1 MALLSYDV
9 FKYQPQ
15 FVILSSDS
23 AKSRNCIVKVLHRM
37 NAELKTSGTAVLS
50 VTRHVYGTTGITAA
64 LDSPF
69 KAN

>member
-1 MALLSYDV
+1 
-9 FKYQPQ
+9 
-15 FVILSSDS
+15 
-23 AKSRNCIVKVLHRM
+23 M